1 MDDAKLIRQTASAF
15 EEYLIMNRDCASG
28 PLDDIKLL
36 ASWYDDVVPDLPG
49 TYAKA
54 LANRAIEEFGPD
66 GEKLQSCEG
75 CSEEELKDDLKS
87 CDFASLEGWLDTYFS
102 SGELVMLDLILWE
115 AHKKGY

>member
-1 MDDAKLIRQTASAF
+1 MDNEQMLRQSAAAF
-15 EEYLIMNRDCASG
+15 EEYLTMTRDYAPD

-36 ASWYDDVVPDLPG
+36 AAWYDDVEPDLPG
-49 TYAKA
+49 TYART
-54 LANRAIEEFGPD
+54 LVNRVIEEFGPY
-66 GEKLQSCEG
+66 GEGFKGCEG

-87 CDFASLEGWLDTYFS
+87 CDFINLESWLDTYFS